1 MVHGGIDG
9 YSRMVVFLQCSENNR
24 ASTVYNLFLD
34 AINMYGLPSRVRSDQ
49 GRENILVA
57 HHMVEHRGAD
67 RRSMITGS
75 SVHNQRIE
83 RLWRDLFRCAI
94 KLYYRLFYYL
104 EDQGILLPT
113 NPQHIYALHYVYLSR
128 INKALDVFYD
138 GWNHHG
144 LRTARNKSPY
154 QLYTEGAL
162 QLQQS
167 GHSGVDFFD
176 SVDDMYGV
184 EEAGL
189 AGENDGVQVPQCT
202 FSLEDDHFALLQQS
216 VNPLDNSDNY
226 GIEPYEQTLEFIST
240 TARQNPSLYN
250 N

>member
-1 MVHGGIDG
+1 MK
-9 YSRMVVFLQCSENNR
+9 R
-24 ASTVYNLFLD
+24 
-34 AINMYGLPSRVRSDQ
+34 
-49 GRENILVA
+49 
-57 HHMVEHRGAD
+57 
-67 RRSMITGS
+67 IT
-75 SVHNQRIE
+75 
-83 RLWRDLFRCAI
+83 RDF
-94 KLYYRLFYYL
+94 
-104 EDQGILLPT
+104 
-113 NPQHIYALHYVYLSR
+113 
-128 INKALDVFYD
+128 VFYD
-138 GWNHHG
+138 GWNHHV

-167 GHSGVDFFD
+167 GHSGVD

-226 GIEPYEQTLEFIST
+226 GIELYEQST
-240 TARQNPSLYN
+240 TA
-250 N
+250 